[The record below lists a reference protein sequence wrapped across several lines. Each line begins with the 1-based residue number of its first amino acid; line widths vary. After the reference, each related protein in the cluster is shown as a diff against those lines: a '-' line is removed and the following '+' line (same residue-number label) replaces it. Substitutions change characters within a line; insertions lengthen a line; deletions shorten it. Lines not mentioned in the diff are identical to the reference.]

1 MPGFKEINAD
11 ESVHVALNMAN
22 AEACL
27 SGSQYIEP
35 FHILLAVL
43 NIVDD
48 HYEQASESMGLTPEA
63 IKSVGEMAA
72 RCRTQLKISDKEVTA
87 VRRQLHKILRSR
99 APVPLQK
106 LGYSNESTYLL
117 QKAARRS
124 YKDGS
129 TEELSMTFLLEELL
143 DNLPKEIAPFFGQQP
158 GNVPIQD

>member
-1 MPGFKEINAD
+1 MPGFREINAHP
-11 ESVHVALNMAN
+11 SVRVALNMAN
-22 AEACL
+22 DEACL

-48 HYEQASESMGLTPEA
+48 HYDQASESMGLPPEE

-72 RCRTQLKISDKEVTA
+72 ECRLRLKISDKEITA

-99 APVPLQK
+99 DPLPLQ
-106 LGYSNESTYLL
+106 LLPYSNETTYLL

-124 YKDGS
+124 FKDGS
-129 TEELSMTFLLEELL
+129 TQELELTFLLEELL
-143 DNLPKEIAPFFGQQP
+143 DNLPKEIAPFFGSNRDTAA
-158 GNVPIQD
+158 GS